1 MAGKIKQADGYQVKQ
16 VLADKALELN
26 AFGWT
31 KVKNSARTVKK
42 KAVVNV
48 RRKIALARIP
58 GLKPIESKY
67 DKWAN
72 KKIKKNVV
80 GGIFAFLFMLVFL
93 AVALVGLYIGL
104 NDNMLSGNAYEKS
117 IAAYNAALKTDLV
130 KADDLGIDEADA
142 IACVYD
148 EDKEAVEEND
158 GYKAFIKK
166 YVAYS
171 FGGFINNYTYVD
183 GETAYKLDATDD
195 QDKIKAFAK
204 EYLKQLDDLGYVSY
218 EEGATAED
226 IEEAELAYDSSIVY
240 SATDD
245 TYSVKA
251 GALAVVDGII
261 DGVVRPLIQ
270 GFGLGYAPVVAGF
283 GILFLAGA
291 GCLVFFIICLIA
303 FIRICGAKARIEKR
317 ETIVADCLKEARE
330 LVYGIKVK
338 NRDLMTKNERK
349 MYDMQSMI
357 VRAIHQAND
366 DEEDDD

>member
-42 KAVVNV
+42 KQVVNV

-58 GLKPIESKY
+58 GLKPIEAKY
-67 DKWAN
+67 DKWSK

-80 GGIFAFLFMLVFL
+80 GGIFAFLFMLVFF

-117 IAAYNAALKTDLV
+117 IAAYNAALKTDLIT
-130 KADDLGIDEADA
+130 AEDLDVEADKA
-142 IACVYD
+142 IPCVYD
-148 EDKEAVEEND
+148 DDKEAVEEND

-171 FGGFINNYTYVD
+171 FGGFINNYSFD
-183 GETAYKLDATDD
+183 ET
-195 QDKIKAFAK
+195 QDKEKITNDFAK
-204 EYLKQLDDLGYVSY
+204 EYIKQLDDLGFVSY
-218 EEGATAED
+218 ADDADKED
-226 IEEAELAYDSSIVY
+226 IEKAKLAYDSSIVY
-240 SATDD
+240 AADSDS
-245 TYSVKA
+245 YSVKA
-251 GALAVVDGII
+251 GMLAVVDGIV
-261 DGVVRPLIQ
+261 DGMIRPLIQ
-270 GFGLGYAPVVAGF
+270 GFGVGYAPVVAGF

-291 GCLVFFIICLIA
+291 GCFVLFIICLIA